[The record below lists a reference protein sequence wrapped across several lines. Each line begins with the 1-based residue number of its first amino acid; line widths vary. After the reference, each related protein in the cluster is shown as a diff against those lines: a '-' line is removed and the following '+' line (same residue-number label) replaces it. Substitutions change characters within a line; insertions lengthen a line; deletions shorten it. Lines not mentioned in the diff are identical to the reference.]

1 MSIPRAQ
8 SISLAFLAVGLLLLL
23 ERRYWLIAPLAFFY
37 VWFYN
42 AFPADFRPGGAYVLA
57 VLLIERRLEW
67 RPLAF
72 AALGVGLGV
81 LINPYFPQNLIFLI
95 PPLAAKTD

>member
-1 MSIPRAQ
+1 MSEAFIYRMSIPRAQ

-42 AFPADFRPGGAYVLA
+42 AFPLIFALVGAYVLA
-57 VLLIERRLEW
+57 
-67 RPLAF
+67 AS
-72 AALGVGLGV
+72 
-81 LINPYFPQNLIFLI
+81 
-95 PPLAAKTD
+95 